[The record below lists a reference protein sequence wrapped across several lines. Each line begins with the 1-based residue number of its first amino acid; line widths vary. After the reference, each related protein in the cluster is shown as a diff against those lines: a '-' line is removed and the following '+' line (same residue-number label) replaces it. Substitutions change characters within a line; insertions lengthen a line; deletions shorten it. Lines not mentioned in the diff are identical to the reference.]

1 MGDGAFLENIASNLH
16 AITTNGNVTTN
27 TVQFDGSTALV
38 TTGKVGVSNA
48 NPTANLHVTG
58 NAHVSGELEVLRL
71 IDAGQYS
78 RTRIGSGSGGGTTI
92 NETNQIA
99 IGEEAGYNDQGQDAI
114 AIGRQSGWSSQSSNT
129 VAIGTFAGAVN
140 QSSNAVAVGYQ
151 SGNVNQSLDAV
162 AIGYRAGAS
171 SQGNNAV
178 AVGHLAGQSH
188 QGRMAIAIGA
198 SAGQI
203 NQSDNSIVINAT
215 GQGLNGSTPNAFYV
229 DPIREN
235 SGTSLLTY
243 NPATKEIT
251 QNNTLSNTLTVTNGL
266 VTNLGGLT
274 KKTYGY
280 SGGTIST
287 SGTQEINVVFD
298 SQLFSA
304 KITAHLVEPTSN
316 ISVLNLDVTG
326 GTGRDIGKGF
336 LSIVGDQNS
345 KHWNSTVT
353 TTVTTVTL
361 TPPVGL
367 LSEGSYGVHVE
378 YTSPL
383 GVGGVTRIDKNNVNE
398 ITFDY

>member
-1 MGDGAFLENIASNLH
+1 
-16 AITTNGNVTTN
+16 
-27 TVQFDGSTALV
+27 V
-38 TTGKVGVSNA
+38 TTGKVGISNA

-58 NAHVSGELEVLRL
+58 TAHVSDELGVLRL

-78 RTRIGSGSGGGTTI
+78 RTRIGSGSGDGTQNTQL
-92 NETNQIA
+92 NQIA
-99 IGEEAGYNDQGQDAI
+99 IGENSGYNSQRTDAI
-114 AIGRQSGWSSQSSNT
+114 AIGQEAGYTGQGTDTIAIGHNAGHTDQRPNAVAIGLDAGKTTQGQASIAIGDSAGEITQDDYSVAIGYGAGQNNQGRMT
-129 VAIGTFAGAVN
+129 VAIGTSAGEVN
-140 QSSNAVAVGYQ
+140 QP
-151 SGNVNQSLDAV
+151 
-162 AIGYRAGAS
+162 
-171 SQGNNAV
+171 
-178 AVGHLAGQSH
+178 
-188 QGRMAIAIGA
+188 
-198 SAGQI
+198 
-203 NQSDNSIVINAT
+203 DNSIVINAS

-229 DPIREN
+229 APIREN

-243 NPATKEIT
+243 NPTTKEIT

-280 SGGTIST
+280 SGGTITAST
-287 SGTQEINVVFD
+287 TPEINVVFE

-326 GTGRDIGKGF
+326 GTGRNIGKGF

-345 KHWNSTVT
+345 KHWDSTINT
-353 TTVTTVTL
+353 TETTVTL
-361 TPPVGL
+361 TPSVGL
-367 LSEGSYGVHVE
+367 LSDGTYGVHVE

-383 GVGGVTRIDKNNVNE
+383 GTGGVTSIDNNNTNE